1 MKLISTEELKKKLD
15 RGDEFKLV
23 MTFHAWAFDAKHIP
37 GSINIDSEESA
48 AGLIDPSDYIVV
60 YCVNEM
66 CPASISAY
74 KIMEHKD
81 FPNVYRYA
89 GGLEAWETA
98 GYPLIGSDISKA
110 LEPDDVFMSE

>member
-1 MKLISTEELKKKLD
+1 
-15 RGDEFKLV
+15 
-23 MTFHAWAFDAKHIP
+23 
-37 GSINIDSEESA
+37 
-48 AGLIDPSDYIVV
+48 
-60 YCVNEM
+60 
-66 CPASISAY
+66 
-74 KIMEHKD
+74 MEHKD